1 MSDDWRVHAKL
12 IEPDDAGPMV
22 KALHEHEVAVEREL
36 AGRLGPK
43 LPVSHDGND
52 IFIYATTGDEA
63 HAAEEAIREAA
74 TAAGVKAN
82 IDVKRWHPEAEEW
95 RPADEP
101 LPDDAEELAAERA
114 HRERA
119 EAAESAERGPQ
130 WEVRIDLQHR
140 REAIE
145 LEERLAGEGI
155 RSLRRFRHL
164 FVYCA
169 TEDDARELAKRLESE
184 VPDGATV
191 TPEGTPW
198 SGAWQTTH
206 PFAVLGGL
214 GDS

>member
-12 IEPDDAGPMV
+12 IEPADAGPMV

-36 AGRLGPK
+36 ASRLGPK

-52 IFIYATTGDEA
+52 IFIYATTDDE
-63 HAAEEAIREAA
+63 A
-74 TAAGVKAN
+74 TAAAEAISEAAN
-82 IDVKRWHPEAEEW
+82 AAGIETTVDIKRWHPEAEEW

-101 LPDDAEELAAERA
+101 LPADADSLAAERA
-114 HRERA
+114 ERERS

-130 WEVRIDLQHR
+130 WEVRIDLRHR
-140 REAIE
+140 RDAVA
-145 LEERLAGEGI
+145 LEQRLAGEGI
-155 RSLRRFRHL
+155 RSLRRFSHL
-164 FVYCA
+164 FIYCA
-169 TEDDARELAKRLESE
+169 TEDDAVALAERIKPE
-184 VPDGATV
+184 VPEGATV